1 VLDKL
6 NEKTINRIDFEDIS
20 KVTYKD
26 IVNSIIKEPDISDF
40 KPHNI
45 CKIDPRTSNRIVYST
60 GRAKR
65 PHDNRPISTK
75 KQEFSCVVC
84 EGKTT
89 GIIDKTPLSEGFT
102 FINKNLFPILYPE
115 GYKGT
120 NIEPGKGNIKTEGE
134 KAVGMH
140 FVQWSS
146 NYHDKDIHNMPLK
159 DVETVLHRLAILEE
173 KMLHS
178 KDSFMPSTKDYES
191 EEHFGYGGIIKNYG
205 RLVGG
210 SLFHGHQQII
220 HTNIMPGKIK
230 EDLKFRE
237 KYGRTFSAFILEK
250 NPEHLTLKDMGTVK
264 ILVPYFMKRPL
275 DTMIILKNS
284 SKNYLHHLNNQEIS
298 DLALAL
304 QINLKS
310 VPELM
315 IKIGREPAYNV
326 IFHTGPSVGF
336 YIEVLPYTQETG
348 GYEHIG
354 IYICQSS
361 PELTVELY
369 KPYY

>member
-1 VLDKL
+1 
-6 NEKTINRIDFEDIS
+6 
-20 KVTYKD
+20 
-26 IVNSIIKEPDISDF
+26 
-40 KPHNI
+40 
-45 CKIDPRTSNRIVYST
+45 
-60 GRAKR
+60 
-65 PHDNRPISTK
+65 
-75 KQEFSCVVC
+75 
-84 EGKTT
+84 
-89 GIIDKTPLSEGFT
+89 
-102 FINKNLFPILYPE
+102 
-115 GYKGT
+115 
-120 NIEPGKGNIKTEGE
+120 
-134 KAVGMH
+134 
-140 FVQWSS
+140 
-146 NYHDKDIHNMPLK
+146 
-159 DVETVLHRLAILEE
+159 
-173 KMLHS
+173 
-178 KDSFMPSTKDYES
+178 
-191 EEHFGYGGIIKNYG
+191 
-205 RLVGG
+205 
-210 SLFHGHQQII
+210 
-220 HTNIMPGKIK
+220 
-230 EDLKFRE
+230 
-237 KYGRTFSAFILEK
+237 
-250 NPEHLTLKDMGTVK
+250 
-264 ILVPYFMKRPL
+264 MKRPL